1 MRQLQIASAFAVSAL
16 LALPA
21 AAGTPSREV
30 SKTLPLGAGEHVRV
44 ETYKGSV
51 KVTTWDKAEVAV
63 EARVVADDS
72 CGSTERQARWVDQT
86 KVEIERSA
94 HGVAITSDYDALDEV
109 DSWFG
114 SCTARPFVHYVIR
127 MPKTAPLRIKDYKSD
142 LDVRDLAA
150 DLSIDTYKGN
160 VAIAGLAGALKIET
174 YKGDVKATLARVAG
188 EVRGRDAQGLDRPD
202 PAFLRRLRAVCR
214 RRAQGQR
221 RVGLP
226 RRGDDCGAARLDAG
240 VRHRERRRTP
250 GHAQDGQGKPRGPQ
264 GLSAGVP

>member
-1 MRQLQIASAFAVSAL
+1 MRQLPIAAAFAVSAL

-51 KVTTWDKAEVAV
+51 KVTTWDRAEVAV

-72 CGSTERQARWVDQT
+72 CGSNERQARWVDQT

-94 HGVAITSDYDALDEV
+94 HGVAITSDYDALDEGN
-109 DSWFG
+109 SWFG

-127 MPKTAPLRIKDYKSD
+127 MPKSAPLRIKDYKSD

-150 DLSIDTYKGN
+150 DLSIDTYKGT
-160 VAIAGLAGALKIET
+160 ATIAGLAGALKLET
-174 YKGDVKATLARVAG
+174 YKGDVKAGILRVAG
-188 EVRGRDAQGLDRPD
+188 DVRCETYKGSIVLTLPPSAAFELSADAG
-202 PAFLRRLRAVCR
+202 
-214 RRAQGQR
+214 
-221 RVGLP
+221 
-226 RRGDDCGAARLDAG
+226 RRGDISSEFPALGTTTVARHGSMRLSGTVNGGGPRVSLRTDKG
-240 VRHRERRRTP
+240 SLTVRK
-250 GHAQDGQGKPRGPQ
+250 G
-264 GLSAGVP
+264 